1 MPLVARR
8 GIRSP
13 YALLQARPQPID
25 VDYPA
30 IPPLPFIL
38 GRDINTNPTQGAHM
52 TEPKMSPDFKH
63 GQPLFILL

>member
-25 VDYPA
+25 VDYLA
-30 IPPLPFIL
+30 ITPLPQVFRRYVL
-38 GRDINTNPTQGAHM
+38 PNPTQGAHM

>member
-30 IPPLPFIL
+30 ITPLPPVFK
-38 GRDINTNPTQGAHM
+38 RDMHTNPSQGGIM